1 MTKSLY
7 KIATIVTIG
16 TMANTTIQM
25 DQETKKLIGTFGSKA
40 DSYNDIVLRLYDF
53 AVKEQLRQLLMSD
66 KSTISI
72 DEAIKKSKK
81 RWKK

>member
-1 MTKSLY
+1 
-7 KIATIVTIG
+7 
-16 TMANTTIQM
+16 MANTTIQI
-25 DQETKKLIGTFGSKA
+25 DQETKKLIGTFGSKE

-66 KSTISI
+66 KSTMSI